1 MFLCRSEGSASRG
14 LTDKSAPAKLALNQV
29 NFCVGTYAR
38 TDSAHR
44 GFRKR
49 PALGANEAG
58 PVSILHFNGRKAP
71 IFGLKSWGNRS
82 LTWGLSMKEDQTG
95 DSYQPRSQTAHRLK
109 MSPAAFRALSLA
121 LHNLSS
127 RELELC
133 SPRRLLTTVLSSA
146 KGEIFHI
153 PLNVLDCLCHHD
165 ALVGE
170 VPINIRVDSTINDRM
185 RDFREEAGRRLGRS
199 VSVIEAINACA
210 HVLNEGL

>member
-1 MFLCRSEGSASRG
+1 M
-14 LTDKSAPAKLALNQV
+14 
-29 NFCVGTYAR
+29 
-38 TDSAHR
+38 
-44 GFRKR
+44 R

-58 PVSILHFNGRKAP
+58 DVSILHIDGRKAP
-71 IFGLKSWGNRS
+71 IIAPKSSGNRS
-82 LTWGLSMKEDQTG
+82 LTWGLSMKEDLSG
-95 DSYQPRSQTAHRLK
+95 DSHHPRSQTAHRLK

-133 SPRRLLTTVLSSA
+133 SPRRLLTTVLSSSRR
-146 KGEIFHI
+146 EIFHI
-153 PLNVLDCLCHHD
+153 PLSKLDGICRHD

-170 VPINIRVDSTINDRM
+170 VAINIRIDSRINDRL
-185 RDFREEAGRRLGRS
+185 RDFRDDAGRKLGRS

>member
-1 MFLCRSEGSASRG
+1 
-14 LTDKSAPAKLALNQV
+14 
-29 NFCVGTYAR
+29 
-38 TDSAHR
+38 
-44 GFRKR
+44 
-49 PALGANEAG
+49 
-58 PVSILHFNGRKAP
+58 
-71 IFGLKSWGNRS
+71 
-82 LTWGLSMKEDQTG
+82 MKEDQTR
-95 DSYQPRSQTAHRLK
+95 DIHQPRSQTAHRLK

-146 KGEIFHI
+146 KREIFHI
-153 PLNVLDCLCHHD
+153 PLNVLDGICHHD

-170 VPINIRVDSTINDRM
+170 VPINIRVDSTINDRL

-210 HVLNEGL
+210 HVLNKGL